1 MNVHRLAAATGLLLS
16 LVGTGHADGLKPVQA
31 QPIALPG
38 ISGTAYYTVEPDGFL
53 VVATLVNGGGDAVP
67 LRVRTLLSAG
77 QSIAFSTPGPV
88 GTEAETIEILRQ
100 ADEVLV
106 TRGPLSQ

>member
-1 MNVHRLAAATGLLLS
+1 MTFHRLVVATSLLLS
-16 LVGTGHADGLKPVQA
+16 LVGTSHANGLKPIQA
-31 QPIALPG
+31 QRIALPG

-53 VVATLVNGGGDAVP
+53 VVATLGSEGGDAVP

-77 QSIAFSTPGPV
+77 QIITFSTPGSV
-88 GTEAETIEILRQ
+88 GTEGETIEILRQ

-106 TRGPLSQ
+106 SRGPLSQ